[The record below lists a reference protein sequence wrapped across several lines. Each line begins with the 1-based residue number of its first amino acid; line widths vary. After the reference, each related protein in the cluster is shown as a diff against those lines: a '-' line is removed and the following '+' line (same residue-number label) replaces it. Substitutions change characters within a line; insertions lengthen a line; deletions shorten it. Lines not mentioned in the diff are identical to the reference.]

1 MSFSFQVLE
10 LTGQLKQSF
19 NESLTGYWQIQLA
32 TTNQASSLKPWYLA
46 VVQGRV
52 VFSGTQQLSWASFV
66 ETLQRY
72 VFRLRNSQ
80 SKQKL
85 NLLKQ
90 DLSSGEA
97 TLLSKILIEMEK
109 MNLLSHNEA
118 LQALRLKVLSDL
130 DTYLFDYPG
139 QAQFTL
145 DYKLVTS
152 TPIRGFE
159 LNGLLL
165 DAAKRRAQWNQ
176 LRSHVPSIDSILM
189 LKPEAVEG
197 SDLTTVKRQQLQRLV
212 QQGRTLDAIAYD
224 MGADPLEAAKAFAS
238 LIQKGL
244 VTVIK
249 SEADEAKVDSQLPE
263 IFIVDDSPVLVKQFL
278 NLVVSWGY
286 RVSYSNNALTAVPTM
301 LESEPLVI
309 FLDINMPGA
318 SGFELIKQIRRQ
330 PKLSSIPLVL
340 LTAEKAA
347 SNQWRAQWA
356 NCKFLAKPSKPE
368 EIPQF
373 RTELRTMLREMAPT
387 DKNALV

>member
-10 LTGQLKQSF
+10 LTGQLKQCF

-32 TTNQASSLKPWYLA
+32 ATNQSSSLKPWYLA

-52 VFSGTQQLSWASFV
+52 VFSGTQQLSWTSFV

-72 VFRLRNSQ
+72 IFKLRNSQ

-85 NLLKQ
+85 ALLQQ
-90 DLSSGEA
+90 DLSEGETA
-97 TLLSKILIEMEK
+97 LLSKILLEMEK

-118 LQALRLKVLSDL
+118 LQALRLKILSDL

-145 DYKLVTS
+145 DHRLVAS

-165 DAAKRRAQWNQ
+165 DATKRRAQWNQ
-176 LRSHVPSIDSILM
+176 LQSYVPSLDSILM

-197 SDLTTVKRQQLQRLV
+197 SDLTTVKRQQLQRLI
-212 QQGRTLDAIAYD
+212 QQGRTLNAIAYD
-224 MGADPLEAAKAFAS
+224 MGADPLEAAKAFS
-238 LIQKGL
+238 RLIQQGL

-249 SEADEAKVDSQLPE
+249 SGADEARADSQLPE
-263 IFIVDDSPVLVKQFL
+263 IFIVDDSPVLVKQFH
-278 NLVVSWGY
+278 NLVVNWGY
-286 RVSYSNNALTAVPTM
+286 RVSYSNNALTAVQTM
-301 LESEPLVI
+301 LESNPEVI

-356 NCKFLAKPSKPE
+356 SCKFLAKPSKPE
-368 EIPQF
+368 EIPSF
-373 RTELRTMLREMAPT
+373 RTELHTMLTEIAP
-387 DKNALV
+387 KKSLV